1 MLKTRICLIDIS
13 ASMNQD
19 FTGNSTNRLMQ
30 AKRCL
35 LNTIINLRNQSP
47 LNQVIIIAFAD
58 KPSLVYQG
66 KVCNINQIK
75 DAIHNLNTTEGTANL
90 TAALTLVINVIQKI
104 TNLKISSIDIIT
116 DGIVDSKVNP
126 KIPANLLCDRF
137 GVRLYFYLI
146 DYSQQGYKTA
156 LDIVRDDDDGKI
168 EIIQYSQGT
177 YQSAL
182 EILSSQLNTVIP
194 NNPELVGGLKC

>member
-13 ASMNQD
+13 ASMNQN

-30 AKRCL
+30 AKQCL
-35 LNTIINLRNQSP
+35 LNTIINLRNQSS
-47 LNQVIIIAFAD
+47 LNQVIIIAFAE

-75 DAIHNLNTTEGTANL
+75 TAINNLKTTENSANL

-104 TNLKISSIDIIT
+104 TNLKIGSIDIIT

-126 KIPANLLCDRF
+126 KIPANLLSDRF
-137 GVRLYFYLI
+137 RVRLYFYLI

-156 LDIVRDDDDGKI
+156 LEIVRDDDDGKI
-168 EIIQYSQGT
+168 EIIQYNQGS

-194 NNPELVGGLKC
+194 NHPELIGGLKC